1 MRLNTYVSYKLPTF
15 ARDDVKMQVST
26 VANLRWELVAFLVY
40 IYQSLG
46 VLVRAAH
53 GEKAC
58 GVLAVL
64 VWLLNTMNL
73 LSIFE
78 SPGPLDDAWKA
89 LLQPYHRIMF
99 NYLLPVLFCIYHN
112 VRLLTFPNDP
122 TIPD

>member
-1 MRLNTYVSYKLPTF
+1 MRLNAYVSYKLPTF
-15 ARDDVKMQVST
+15 ARDDVKVQVST
-26 VANLRWELVAFLVY
+26 VGNLRWELVAFLVY

-64 VWLLNTMNL
+64 VWSLSTMNL
-73 LSIFE
+73 LSILE
-78 SPGPLDDAWKA
+78 GPGPRDDAWKA
-89 LLQPYHRIMF
+89 LLQPYLRIMF
-99 NYLLPVLFCIYHN
+99 DYLLPVLYCIYPN
-112 VRLLTFPNDP
+112 VWLLPLPNDP